1 MAFKS
6 LRDVNR
12 RVVALI
18 SVTVLGA
25 ACALAFAVGELRLL
39 ERGYEMSGA
48 FADTGGLKDGDDVRV
63 AGVRVGRVL
72 KVEPDFSQG
81 HVVITW
87 RVDAKV
93 KLGLNTRADIQ
104 TATLLGGRYLKLS
117 GPVPADG
124 PFLDG
129 LPKEKRR
136 IPLDRTTV
144 PFTVTDA
151 VKNATDLTRRL
162 DHKAIDQ
169 VLRSISEI
177 DSPSAAKLRQMLEN
191 FRALATALNE
201 SAPRIERLIKASKEV
216 SGTLAA
222 KDKQLEQL
230 ITHSQKLLTTLVQR
244 RRELAAAIS
253 EGGRTA
259 QSLARVLE
267 GHHKELDTLLR
278 NLHLLAGRIA
288 PNIDAL
294 NADFALLGPT
304 FAQVAN
310 LKGDGNWIEGLLT
323 GLGPIQPPGP
333 ISTPKD
339 GGN

>member
-1 MAFKS
+1 MALRS
-6 LRDVNR
+6 LRDVNQ
-12 RVVALI
+12 RVVALV
-18 SVTVLGA
+18 SVTVIGA

-39 ERGYEMSGA
+39 ERGYEVSGV

-72 KVEPDFSQG
+72 KVEPDFSRG
-81 HVVITW
+81 HVVVTW
-87 RVDAKV
+87 RVDADV

-117 GPVPADG
+117 GPVPTDG
-124 PFLDG
+124 PFLDD
-129 LPKEKRR
+129 LPKEERR
-136 IPLDRTTV
+136 IPLERTTV

-162 DHKAIDQ
+162 DHEAIDQ
-169 VLRSISEI
+169 VLKSISRIE
-177 DSPSAAKLRQMLEN
+177 SPRAAELRRMLEN

-201 SAPRIERLIKASKEV
+201 SAPQIERLIKASKEI

-222 KDKQLEQL
+222 KDEQL
-230 ITHSQKLLTTLVQR
+230 RRLIEHSRTLLTTLVQR
-244 RRELAAAIS
+244 RRELAAAIG

-259 QSLARVLE
+259 QTMARVLE
-267 GHHKELDTLLR
+267 EHREELDTLLR
-278 NLHLLAGRIA
+278 NLHLLTRRIA

-310 LKGDGNWIEGLLT
+310 LKGNGDWVEGVLT